1 MIVLASASPRR
12 KELLSLIVPS
22 FDVLPADID
31 ETPLKDEAAEAYVL
45 RMAKEKAMASLE
57 RYKQANNT
65 VVQKTVFIA
74 SDTSVVVEGEILGK
88 PQDLAEAKTMLR
100 KISGRSHQVMT
111 SICLCDQNLDQLVTE
126 NIVTQVSFRSMS
138 DVEIEQ
144 YWRTG
149 EPVDKAGSYAIQGLG
164 ALFVTHMSGS
174 YSAVVGLPLYETSQ
188 LLTQFGIQSLEE
200 MCHE

>member
-74 SDTSVVVEGEILGK
+74 SDTSVVVEGKILGK

-100 KISGRSHQVMT
+100 KLSGRSHQVMT

-126 NIVTQVSFRSMS
+126 NIVTQVSFRSIS

>member
-31 ETPLKDEAAEAYVL
+31 ETPIKDEAAEAYVL

-100 KISGRSHQVMT
+100 KLSGRSHQVMT

-126 NIVTQVSFRSMS
+126 NIVTQVSFRSIS